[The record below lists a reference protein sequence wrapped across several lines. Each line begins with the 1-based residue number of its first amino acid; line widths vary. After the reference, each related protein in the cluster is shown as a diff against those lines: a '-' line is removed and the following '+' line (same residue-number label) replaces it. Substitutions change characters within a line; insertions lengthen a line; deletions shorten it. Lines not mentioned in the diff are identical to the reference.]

1 MIFVNYTK
9 ADTYYEFVGENGEK
23 QIYPVN
29 SIILTDDESGM
40 IAVKNTASRQTVGLI
55 RK

>member
-1 MIFVNYTK
+1 MIFESYTK
-9 ADTYYEFVGENGEK
+9 TDTYYEFVGENGNK

-40 IAVKNTASRQTVGLI
+40 IAVKNTASRQTVGLL

>member
-1 MIFVNYTK
+1 MIFTTYNQT
-9 ADTYYEFVGENGEK
+9 DTYYEFIGENGEK
-23 QIYPVN
+23 QIYPVG
-29 SIILTDDESGM
+29 SIILTDDESGF